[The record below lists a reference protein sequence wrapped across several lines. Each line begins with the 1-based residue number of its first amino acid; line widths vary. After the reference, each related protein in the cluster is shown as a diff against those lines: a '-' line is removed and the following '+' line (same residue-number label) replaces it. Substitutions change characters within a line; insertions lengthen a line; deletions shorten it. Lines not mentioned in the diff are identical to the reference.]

1 MNSKNV
7 SLNNICIYKMKIKN
21 KTQQKLV
28 IIVLVVLIAIIVYQM
43 YNPIVVKKQVP
54 VHVPVEVPVQI
65 PVEREFRK
73 PPIKEYKPGYVQQM
87 GVLVGPDEETLPLYG
102 KEVRGR
108 RDQYHYY
115 TTTPGEQVYPLPVT
129 INNRD
134 CMDDIGCQELY
145 GNESVSVLG
154 QTGSFQAKL
163 YRTDNFF

>member
-1 MNSKNV
+1 
-7 SLNNICIYKMKIKN
+7 MKIKN
-21 KTQQKLV
+21 KTQKKLLTIALV
-28 IIVLVVLIAIIVYQM
+28 ILVAVIVYQLR
-43 YNPIVVKKQVP
+43 NPIIIKKQVP
-54 VHVPVEVPVQI
+54 VNVPIEVPIQI
-65 PVEREFRK
+65 PVEKEYRS

-115 TTTPGEQVYPLPVT
+115 TTTPGDQIYSLPVT
-129 INNRD
+129 IDNRD
-134 CMDDIGCQELY
+134 CMDDIGCRELY
-145 GNESVSVLG
+145 GNETVSVMG

>member
-1 MNSKNV
+1 
-7 SLNNICIYKMKIKN
+7 MKIKN
-21 KTQQKLV
+21 KTQTKLMFIALAVLFALV
-28 IIVLVVLIAIIVYQM
+28 IYQIR
-43 YNPIVVKKQVP
+43 NPIVVKKQVP
-54 VHVPVEVPVQI
+54 VPVPVEVPVQI

-102 KEVRGR
+102 KEVGGR

-115 TTTPGEQVYPLPVT
+115 TTTPGDQVYPLPVT
-129 INNRD
+129 INDRD

-145 GNESVSVLG
+145 GNETVSVLG

>member
-1 MNSKNV
+1 MNSKNA
-7 SLNNICIYKMKIKN
+7 SLNNIGIYKMKINN
-21 KTQQKLV
+21 KTQTKLLFIALAVLFSLV
-28 IIVLVVLIAIIVYQM
+28 IYKM
-43 YNPIVVKKQVP
+43 YNPIIVKKQVP

-115 TTTPGEQVYPLPVT
+115 TTTPGDQVYPLPVT
-129 INNRD
+129 IDNRD